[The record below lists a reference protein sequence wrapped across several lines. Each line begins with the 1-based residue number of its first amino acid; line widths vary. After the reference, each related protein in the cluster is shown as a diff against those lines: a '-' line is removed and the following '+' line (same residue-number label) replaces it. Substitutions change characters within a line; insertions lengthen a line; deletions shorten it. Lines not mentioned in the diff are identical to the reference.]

1 MRANMKFTIT
11 PTEFQA
17 IAFGVLG
24 NPVAKMAQ
32 ENQSVVDSIMEGI
45 SSKEAICLLLRFKEK
60 LKFAQIAER
69 VGWKT
74 TERARQ
80 VTAKA
85 IRKMNHPKRVRL
97 IMENFGQLA

>member
-1 MRANMKFTIT
+1 MSADMEFTIT
-11 PTEFQA
+11 PTDFRS
-17 IAFGVLG
+17 IASGVLA
-24 NPVAKMAQ
+24 NPIAEMGKGK
-32 ENQSVVDSIMEGI
+32 QSAVDSIMEGI
-45 SSKEAICLLLRFKEK
+45 SSKEAICLILRFKEK